1 MSAPARLLLAL
12 ASLLALAGS
21 PRAEGLVQLTLRGA
35 VAQPGGGPVEIA
47 WGFVSDSGQA
57 LHDQLRVH
65 LAEGTRAGDLAALLR
80 ARLERSG
87 AEVIAPAPRDD
98 RSAAVLFLD
107 RLVALDLRLEAGL
120 SASITVCEGAPES
133 VRFAAPRA
141 AAGHLAPGRVFV
153 TTSTFHPHS
162 RELGSVRLEVALDQE
177 TAPAAVCEALFQQGL
192 ERGLVGDRPAAD
204 AWRPLKTSDGALVT
218 GCSIQLED
226 GRAGWGVQVRLAAPQ

>member
-1 MSAPARLLLAL
+1 MAVAPRLLLVL

-21 PRAEGLVQLTLRGA
+21 TRAEGLVQLTLRGA
-35 VAQPGGGPVEIA
+35 VSEPGGGPVEVA
-47 WGFVSDSGQA
+47 WGFVPDRGPA

-65 LAEGTRAGDLAALLR
+65 LAEGTRAGDLAALLQ

-87 AEVIAPAPRDD
+87 ARVIAPPPRDD
-98 RSAAVLFLD
+98 RSAVVLFLEG
-107 RLVALDLRLEAGL
+107 LVALDLRLEAGL

-133 VRFAAPRA
+133 VRFSAPRA
-141 AAGHLAPGRVFV
+141 APGRLAPGRVFV

-162 RELGSVRLEVALDQE
+162 REQGSVRLEVALDQQ

-226 GRAGWGVQVRLAAPQ
+226 GRSGWGLQVRLAAPQ